1 MLTLHTYYRS
11 SATYRVRIAL
21 GLKQLPW
28 TPAHVHLVRGG
39 GEQNSAVFRKLN
51 PQGRVPLLMDGAHVL
66 SQSLAII
73 EYLDET
79 HPQPALLP
87 LDAVGRARVRSI
99 AQMIACEIQPLQNL
113 STTRYLKRELGCSD
127 EQLGA
132 WQIHWISTGMAA
144 LEQRLADDAMVGRFA
159 HGESPGLADCCIVPQ
174 CYAARRFGVDPSAYP
189 RIAAI
194 EAACLA
200 LPAFKAAAPESQL
213 DAE

>member
-1 MLTLHTYYRS
+1 ML
-11 SATYRVRIAL
+11 V
-21 GLKQLPW
+21 
-28 TPAHVHLVRGG
+28 
-39 GEQNSAVFRKLN
+39 
-51 PQGRVPLLMDGAHVL
+51 DGASVL

-79 HPQPALLP
+79 HPRPALMP
-87 LDAVGRARVRSI
+87 PDSVGRARVRSI

-127 EQLGA
+127 EQIAA
-132 WQIHWISTGMAA
+132 WQIHWISTGLAA
-144 LEQRLADDAMVGRFA
+144 LEQRLGDDAMAGSFA

-174 CYAARRFGVDPSAYP
+174 CYAARRFGVQPSAYP

-194 EAACLA
+194 ERACLA
-200 LPAFKAAAPESQL
+200 LPAFQAAAPEVQP